1 MRADAKHIP
10 FHFTPL
16 ASPLDGTYSRTV
28 EGLEWSSSFL
38 RLELPLG
45 DLTLRLTIFHGSEDR
60 QPHRLREIPP

>member
-1 MRADAKHIP
+1 MAHTA
-10 FHFTPL
+10 
-16 ASPLDGTYSRTV
+16 TV

-60 QPHRLREIPP
+60 